1 MLMIAFACASATLFS
16 TLPAFEIS
24 LKLPSA
30 QPSASTSYVPL
41 AIGNQSI
48 EITYASIVIILD
60 SYMKNKIDFINL
72 QVLH

>member
-48 EITYASIVIILD
+48 EIT
-60 SYMKNKIDFINL
+60 
-72 QVLH
+72 